1 MSHFSGLAKRDKDLD
16 KQAINLP
23 FITNQAKFE
32 SLISLLKDK
41 MTKGEIDYLNKK
53 LELKEEW
60 AKCFLKKIFCA
71 GICTT
76 SRVECLHKH
85 LKSDLNS
92 SSSLMTLFRAFR
104 KIEQSS
110 IMKFKEEIKRHT
122 KNISNDVSGSYLM
135 IELASSFPPYI
146 IEKVKEKIS
155 KSLSYKT
162 EKEQFED
169 EKW

>member
-1 MSHFSGLAKRDKDLD
+1 
-16 KQAINLP
+16 
-23 FITNQAKFE
+23 
-32 SLISLLKDK
+32 
-41 MTKGEIDYLNKK
+41 
-53 LELKEEW
+53 
-60 AKCFLKKIFCA
+60 
-71 GICTT
+71 
-76 SRVECLHKH
+76 
-85 LKSDLNS
+85 
-92 SSSLMTLFRAFR
+92 MTLFRAFR

-122 KNISNDVSGSYLM
+122 KNISNDVSGSDLM

-146 IEKVKEKIS
+146 IEKVKERIS